1 MQKDLWQDQIMLQVH
16 GQLQLLIHFL
26 LLDDVQA
33 GCDAGAVA
41 LKVGLAV
48 SRSCQ
53 AQPGVMSCKLYRYSA
68 QWEKFIW
75 KKNLSKY
82 ELIFF
87 IHIGYLGPIIRC
99 IKTAHTLP

>member
-16 GQLQLLIHFL
+16 GLLQFLIHFL

-53 AQPGVMSCKLYRYSA
+53 AQPGVMSCKLYSA
-68 QWEKFIW
+68 QWEKLYGKINCPLLQ
-75 KKNLSKY
+75 NLS
-82 ELIFF
+82 
-87 IHIGYLGPIIRC
+87 
-99 IKTAHTLP
+99 T